1 MVFEAWI
8 NRKDIKKVSKL
19 VTQTSYGAGAFVFV
33 SNFWFSKRNYRYF
46 VAYLSCGTQNHSF
59 FTIRRACNQ

>member
-33 SNFWFSKRNYRYF
+33 SNFWFSKGNYRYF
-46 VAYLSCGTQNHSF
+46 VA
-59 FTIRRACNQ
+59 